1 MDDVFNT
8 PIPKDEGQGDPTA
21 GQQVQQEPQ
30 QQPQQQ
36 PQDGDPGA
44 APPAAQ
50 DTTKHVPL
58 EALEAERKGRQD
70 WKEKAIRAEE
80 EARQLREQMQRAQ
93 AGQQPQQQ
101 DPLLVM
107 QQQIVNERFNV
118 SEMVLRSQHQ
128 DVDDM
133 VAVFKE
139 AAAKNP
145 ALVAQMHAN
154 QHPWKF
160 AYEEGKRLKFASEIG
175 NDPEAYRKK
184 LEAEIRSKVEAE
196 LSGQTTTNQ
205 SAAAP
210 APPVIPASLAG
221 ARSAGARGNTFTG
234 PTPLE
239 TLFPN

>member
-1 MDDVFNT
+1 MDDVFNDD
-8 PIPKDEGQGDPTA
+8 PSEQKQDVDKGDPNAT
-21 GQQVQQEPQ
+21 Q
-30 QQPQQQ
+30 QQPTEGQQ
-36 PQDGDPGA
+36 PEGEQPQQGEGA
-44 APPAAQ
+44 APPAAS
-50 DTTKHVPL
+50 DTRHVPL

-80 EARQLREQMQRAQ
+80 EAKALREQIQRAQ
-93 AGQQPQQQ
+93 NPQQPQQQ

-128 DVDDM
+128 DVDEM
-133 VAVFKE
+133 VQVFKE
-139 AAAKNP
+139 AAAQNP
-145 ALVAQMHAN
+145 ALVAQMHAQ

-160 AYEEGKRLKFASEIG
+160 AYDEGKRLKFAAEIG

-184 LEAEIRSKVEAE
+184 LRAEVEAE
-196 LSGQTTTNQ
+196 LRGQLAPNQ

-210 APPVIPASLAG
+210 AAPAVPQSLAG

-234 PTPLE
+234 PTPIDSI
-239 TLFPN
+239 FPN